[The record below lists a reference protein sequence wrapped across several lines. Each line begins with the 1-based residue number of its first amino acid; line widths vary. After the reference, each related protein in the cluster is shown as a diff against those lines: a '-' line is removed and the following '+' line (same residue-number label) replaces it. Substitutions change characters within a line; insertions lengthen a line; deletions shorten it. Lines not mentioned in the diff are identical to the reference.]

1 MPILRKAGGGRRL
14 TPVAEGGCGGPIVPR
29 GRERNKRGGRGQH
42 GGAGALHPAA
52 RSRGGGG
59 RLQTGWPQP
68 GRQQHGVTQGVH
80 LQPLPPP
87 PLQSLLASHGPFVG
101 IFRLQPKGKTP
112 VQPVSPQIAPQE
124 QLTSASSRC
133 KDSHVLS
140 LLRNRSQN
148 QRVKPSH
155 SVHGWNKR
163 LFARCGSH

>member
-1 MPILRKAGGGRRL
+1 MPILRKAGGG
-14 TPVAEGGCGGPIVPR
+14 
-29 GRERNKRGGRGQH
+29 
-42 GGAGALHPAA
+42 AA
-52 RSRGGGG
+52 AYASGGG
-59 RLQTGWPQP
+59 RLRGSHCTPRAGAEQKGGTGTTRRGRGSAPRGEEP
-68 GRQQHGVTQGVH
+68 GGWGSSSNRVASAREAAAWSHPGGA
-80 LQPLPPP
+80 LAAPPP